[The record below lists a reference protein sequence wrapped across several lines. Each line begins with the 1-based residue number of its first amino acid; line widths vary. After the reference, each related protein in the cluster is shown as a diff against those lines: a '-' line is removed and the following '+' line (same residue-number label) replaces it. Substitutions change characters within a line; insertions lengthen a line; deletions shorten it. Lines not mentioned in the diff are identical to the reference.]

1 MIRRF
6 AVLTFALLLLPAFA
20 QGQGTTAMTAHEA
33 QLYAAA
39 KPEGQLVWYVAQFS
53 TETADTVAKA
63 FSARYPGLGVQVG
76 RTTGQLAFS
85 RLTQDIRTGIAQCD
99 VFSATDVGH
108 QVWLKDNGHLLRYV
122 PENAAKLDPAYRDVD
137 PDGYYHA
144 TSANPTVII
153 YNTRFLTEADAPKR
167 WIDLAD
173 PKWRGKLALA
183 HPGYSGSM
191 GSWVV
196 LMRKLY
202 GWSFFERIEEL
213 SPHIGRSLIDPSTI
227 LNAGERW
234 VGISSL
240 ATAVKSIRAGNPI
253 GIVYPEDG
261 AKLVL
266 TSTSI
271 LANSPHPNAARLF
284 LEYMLGVEFSTL
296 LLNEGQPPLRPEAG
310 PLPGARPI
318 SEIKVATISEEEVTA
333 QVPEIIEKWRDT
345 FDR

>member
-1 MIRRF
+1 MGFRS
-6 AVLTFALLLLPAFA
+6 AVLTTFLLLCSPLLALA
-20 QGQGTTAMTAHEA
+20 QGTTMTERET

-39 KPEGQLVWYVAQFS
+39 KPERELVWYVAQFS
-53 TETADTVAKA
+53 TETADAVAKA
-63 FSARYPGLGVQVG
+63 FSARYPGVAVKVV
-76 RTTGQLAFS
+76 RTTGQVAFS
-85 RLTQDIRTGIAQCD
+85 RLMQDIRTGVAQCD

-108 QVWLKDNGHLLRYV
+108 HVWLKNNSHLLRYV

-144 TSANPTVII
+144 TSANPTIII
-153 YNTRFLTEADAPKR
+153 YNTRFVAEADAPKR
-167 WIDLAD
+167 WSDLAD
-173 PKWRGKLALA
+173 PKWQGRLALA

-202 GWSFFERIEEL
+202 GWEFIEKLEKQKPL
-213 SPHIGRSLIDPSTI
+213 LGRSLIDPATT

-234 VGISSL
+234 VGITSL
-240 ATAVKSIRAGNPI
+240 ATAVKSMRAGNPL

-266 TSTSI
+266 TSTGI
-271 LANSPHPNAARLF
+271 LANSTHPNAAKLF
-284 LEYMLGVEFSTL
+284 MEFMLSVEFSKL

-333 QVPEIIEKWRDT
+333 EVPGIIEKWRDT